1 MIRREVW
8 LLPQPVRT
16 APTAMTGFEL
26 FSIVSLRAEEHEVRA
41 RRLHDRGNGH
51 HVLVGDVA
59 VGEHAVVDL
68 QVGG

>member
-26 FSIVSLRAEEHEVRA
+26 FSIVSFGPRSTKFAPAACTIAATVITCWYETSL
-41 RRLHDRGNGH
+41 
-51 HVLVGDVA
+51 
-59 VGEHAVVDL
+59 
-68 QVGG
+68 